1 MPWWLRRSGTNTRQ
15 GKRQG
20 QAASQRDPPS
30 RECNADITKI
40 KTQEVKSQPDAR
52 LRVLDTFDGQAQPG
66 QYGCC
71 HCCFGRGSACPSGR
85 YTALR
90 LAAFAQ
96 SHGLRVRGQCSDGA
110 RSKKLHR
117 ARPVRTRWRS
127 RCRHRSCCA
136 AAGSAVV
143 RQDGVDH
150 SSPST
155 ICICL
160 PLIRHATRAA
170 FSGTCPGKQFIFLAA
185 VVSPASLLPR

>member
-1 MPWWLRRSGTNTRQ
+1 MVCRMVAARRYGVRRAAPAAIQQDARRRQAPQIHKPSAWVSFGLPDLLSFQIESHAMVARRSGTNTRQ

-30 RECNADITKI
+30 RECNGDITKI
-40 KTQEVKSQPDAR
+40 KTQEVKSQADAR

-71 HCCFGRGSACPSGR
+71 HCRFGRGSACPSGR

-110 RSKKLHR
+110 RGKK
-117 ARPVRTRWRS
+117 
-127 RCRHRSCCA
+127 
-136 AAGSAVV
+136 
-143 RQDGVDH
+143 
-150 SSPST
+150 
-155 ICICL
+155 
-160 PLIRHATRAA
+160 
-170 FSGTCPGKQFIFLAA
+170 
-185 VVSPASLLPR
+185 